1 MIKSGMYLTPDLMLP
16 FLIVDTIIAEKSDVR
31 VKDTIENILKS
42 DCDMPVPEKLSGMP
56 ALAAA
61 LVVLP
66 RAEPRLW
73 TTCIKT
79 PDKANKNGDATTVA
93 KLINMT

>member
-1 MIKSGMYLTPDLMLP
+1 MLP
-16 FLIVDTIIAEKSDVR
+16 FLIVETIIAEKSDVS
-31 VKDTIENILKS
+31 VKDTIENTLKS
-42 DCDMPVPEKLSGMP
+42 DWDTPVPEKLSGMP

-66 RAEPRLW
+66 RDEPRFC

-79 PDKANKNGDATTVA
+79 PDKANKNGAAATVA
-93 KLINMT
+93 KLIKIT